1 MKKMKK
7 KEEEEEAEQKE
18 EEKKSYPFNYLIL
31 SNLHSWA
38 LQRQHSK
45 WYLNRLKTEADKR
58 IHLPFI
64 KEAIEEMYINISN
77 TFFLTT

>member
-1 MKKMKK
+1 MKK
-7 KEEEEEAEQKE
+7 KEEEEEQKE
-18 EEKKSYPFNYLIL
+18 EEKSYLFNYLIL

-38 LQRQHSK
+38 SQRQHSI

-58 IHLPFI
+58 IHLPFV
-64 KEAIEEMYINISN
+64 KEAIEEMCINISN